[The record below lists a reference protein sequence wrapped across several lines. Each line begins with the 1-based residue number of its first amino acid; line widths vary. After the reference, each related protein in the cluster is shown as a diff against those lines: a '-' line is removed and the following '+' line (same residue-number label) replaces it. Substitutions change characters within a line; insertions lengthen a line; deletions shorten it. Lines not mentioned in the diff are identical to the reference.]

1 MTDADCRCAQT
12 EKECLGIVPIF
23 ACEEFHEYI
32 YGAKIAAETDHKPL
46 LGIINSLQRVMLRI
60 RRYDMVLQYTP
71 AKSLILGDGKPLK
84 TKSDTEQEVSVRVN
98 LVKKTMPVRDD
109 TWRTIAEETDKDET
123 LHHIKQL

>member
-1 MTDADCRCAQT
+1 MREISRIHLWRQ
-12 EKECLGIVPIF
+12 
-23 ACEEFHEYI
+23 
-32 YGAKIAAETDHKPL
+32 PL
-46 LGIINSLQRVMLRI
+46 LGIIKKSLSEMTLMLRI
-60 RRYDMVLQYTP
+60 RRYDALSRG
-71 AKSLILGDGKPLK
+71 KSPK